1 MYDTTLRHAYYWE
14 YRSLAS
20 YNASS
25 MIPIPL
31 NDNIRRRTFWSSTL
45 ALIVLNTLVF
55 LYELS
60 LGPELNRLIQVF
72 GVIPARYTTPHGWLV
87 PSLAGLLIPVLA
99 SMFLHAGWLHLIGN
113 MLFLF
118 VFGRSIEDR
127 FGHGAFL
134 ALYFLSGFAAAFLH
148 IDLNAGSRLPSIG
161 ASGAIAGVLGAYF
174 VCFPRARITTV
185 IFLIFFF
192 WTVHLP
198 AMLVLGYWF
207 LIQFFMGYQA
217 LAIESATAGGV
228 AWWAHV
234 GGFATGIILGLLFRP
249 QRVARTFS

>member
-1 MYDTTLRHAYYWE
+1 
-14 YRSLAS
+14 
-20 YNASS
+20 

-31 NDNIRRRTFWSSTL
+31 NDNIRRRTFWTCTL
-45 ALIVLNTLVF
+45 ALIVVNTAVF

-60 LGPELNRLIQVF
+60 LGRELNRLIYFF
-72 GVIPARYTTPHGWLV
+72 GLIPARYASLDGVAILPHLH
-87 PSLAGLLIPVLA
+87 SFLLSALTA
-99 SMFLHAGWLHLIGN
+99 MFLHGGWLHLGGN

-127 FGHGAFL
+127 FGHSNFL
-134 ALYFLSGFAAAFLH
+134 ALYFASGFAAAL
-148 IDLNAGSRLPSIG
+148 LYVEMSAGSRVPSIG

-185 IFLIFFF
+185 LFLIFFF

-198 AMLVLGYWF
+198 AVLVLGYWF
-207 LIQFFMGYQA
+207 LIQFVMGYQM
-217 LAIESATAGGV
+217 LAIQSATGGGV

-234 GGFATGIILGLLFRP
+234 GGFVAGIILGVALRPRRP
-249 QRVARTFS
+249 QVDIIRPAW